1 MVMQWVAAIVLPTLQ
16 FCIPHF
22 LTGPDPVEATRL
34 IVLRHGETT
43 WNQDTRIQGHTDIEL
58 NDTGR
63 WQATQLARALSDEP
77 LAAVYASDL
86 KRAHATGQAVAH
98 AQGMHVTA
106 EPALRE
112 RCFGALEG
120 LTWADIETLHPAHA
134 LAWRSRVPDW
144 APPGGGESLTVL
156 RERILMAVNALAL
169 RHPGEQIALVAHGG
183 VLDIIYRAATG
194 LDLQSPRSWLLKNA
208 AINRVLWTP
217 QSLTLVGWGDV
228 AHLETAATSLD
239 EKTT

>member
-1 MVMQWVAAIVLPTLQ
+1 MQ
-16 FCIPHF
+16 
-22 LTGPDPVEATRL
+22 ATRL

-43 WNQDTRIQGHTDIEL
+43 WNHDTRIQGHTDIDL

-63 WQATQLARALSDEP
+63 WQARQLARALSDEP

-86 KRAHATGQAVAH
+86 KRAQATGQAVAQAQGLH
-98 AQGMHVTA
+98 AQT

-120 LTWADIETLHPAHA
+120 LTWAEIETQHPVHA
-134 LAWRSRVPDW
+134 VAWRSRVPDW

-156 RERILMAVNALAL
+156 RERILTALNALAL

-194 LDLQSPRSWLLKNA
+194 LDLQAPRSWLLKNA

-217 QSLTLVGWGDV
+217 QSLTLVVWGDV
-228 AHLETAATSLD
+228 AHLEAAADGTALD

>member
-1 MVMQWVAAIVLPTLQ
+1 MQ
-16 FCIPHF
+16 
-22 LTGPDPVEATRL
+22 ATRL

-43 WNQDTRIQGHTDIEL
+43 WNQDTRIQGHTDIDL

-63 WQATQLARALSDEP
+63 WQARQLAQALSDEP

-86 KRAHATGQAVAH
+86 KRAHATGQAVAKAQGLH
-98 AQGMHVTA
+98 AQT

-120 LTWADIETLHPAHA
+120 LTWAEIEARHPAHA

-156 RERILMAVNALAL
+156 RERILCALNALAL

-194 LDLQSPRSWLLKNA
+194 LDLQAPRSWLLKNA

-228 AHLETAATSLD
+228 AHLETSADGTALD